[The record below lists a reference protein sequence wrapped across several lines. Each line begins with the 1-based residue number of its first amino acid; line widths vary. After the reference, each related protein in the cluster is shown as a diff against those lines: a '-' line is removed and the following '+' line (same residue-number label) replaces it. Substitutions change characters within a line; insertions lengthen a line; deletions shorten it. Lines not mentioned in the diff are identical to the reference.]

1 MEFPDASAGQPGAA
15 QSSGGQSSAVG
26 LLASL
31 LPEPQPAPSRLQR
44 WLPTSGTLH
53 AATDPW
59 LVGRP
64 AIAALLPGARSL
76 GQVILVNNPFTG
88 ALLLLALVVQSGWM
102 GLFALLGL
110 AGAQGLA
117 VARDWDPPSRQQ
129 GIHGFNGVL
138 VGCAAAT
145 FADLRG
151 AALVGWLLLVPLAG
165 AASAALL
172 ESLRRGWFRW
182 PALPPLTL
190 PFCLLTWLLLG
201 LAQGVGP
208 AGMAAASLPPSLA
221 PAESPS
227 LPVLVQGLVEGI
239 VRGFGQVFL
248 CPGLPSGL
256 MVVAAVAL
264 ASPLGALLGA
274 CGALA
279 AALTALPL
287 GVPWLEVVD
296 GLASYNGVLV
306 AIAVGG
312 IFYAPTRLSVPI
324 ALLAAAATVPLAGVL
339 RGPLSSAGLPLLT
352 APFLLATWL
361 ALLLVRRSLPAL
373 LPVAVHAILT
383 PEEHRRRYRVAR
395 RLLGDFHRRLANT
408 APVALPPPL
417 AASAPPQDLERI
429 GELFHRLDRDGN
441 GWLSIAELRQGLAAA
456 AAGSGDDGSKLIQ
469 RIARGIDR
477 NGDDRLERDEVVELV
492 LRLQRLRQGHQR
504 LLSYLLPADADGDD
518 RLGRDELARLFHSVG
533 LPPLRQ
539 PEQRQLFGPQA
550 RALTWGEFVDRLLL
564 G

>member
-1 MEFPDASAGQPGAA
+1 MTVRAMEFPDASAAQPGAA
-15 QSSGGQSSAVG
+15 QPGVVG

-31 LPEPQPAPSRLQR
+31 LPEPRPAGSRLQR

-64 AIAALLPGARSL
+64 PLAALLAGARAF
-76 GQVILVNNPFTG
+76 GQVILINNPLSG
-88 ALLLLALVVQSGWM
+88 VLLLLALVLQSGWL

-117 VARDWDPPSRQQ
+117 LARDWDPPSRQQ

-145 FADLRG
+145 FADLHG

-172 ESLRRGWFRW
+172 EGLRRGWFRW

-190 PFCLLTWLLLG
+190 PFCLLTWLLLA
-201 LAQGVGP
+201 LFQAVAP
-208 AGMAAASLPPSLA
+208 ADAAPASLPLSPPPAAIPSLA
-221 PAESPS
+221 
-227 LPVLVQGLVEGI
+227 GLVEGI
-239 VRGFGQVFL
+239 VHGFGQVFL

-256 MVVAAVAL
+256 LVAAAIAI
-264 ASPLGALLGA
+264 ASPLAALLGA
-274 CGALA
+274 AGALAGALA
-279 AALTALPL
+279 ALPL
-287 GVPWLEVVD
+287 QMPWLQIVD

-306 AIAVGG
+306 AIAIGG

-324 ALLAAAATVPLAGVL
+324 ALLAAAATVPLGGL
-339 RGPLSSAGLPLLT
+339 LQGPLTTAGLPLLT
-352 APFLLATWL
+352 APFVLATWL
-361 ALLLVRRSLPAL
+361 VLGLVRRSLPAL
-373 LPVAVHAILT
+373 LPVAVHAVLT

-395 RLLGDFHRRLANT
+395 RLLSDFHLRLANA
-408 APVALPPPL
+408 APVSLQAPL
-417 AASAPPQDLERI
+417 APSAPPQDLERI
-429 GELFHRLDRDGN
+429 GELFLRLDRDGN
-441 GWLSIAELRQGLAAA
+441 GWLSIEELREGLAAA
-456 AAGSGDDGSKLIQ
+456 GGGCRREGSELVE

-477 NGDDRLERDEVVELV
+477 NGDGRLERGEVVELA
-492 LRLQRLRQGHQR
+492 LRLQWLRQGHQR
-504 LLSYLLPADADGDD
+504 LLTYLLPADADGDD
-518 RLGRDELARLFHSVG
+518 RLDRAELARLFRSVG
-533 LPPLRQ
+533 LPALRPHQ
-539 PEQRQLFGPQA
+539 ERQVFGPQGS
-550 RALTWGEFVDRLLL
+550 ALTWGEFVDRLLL